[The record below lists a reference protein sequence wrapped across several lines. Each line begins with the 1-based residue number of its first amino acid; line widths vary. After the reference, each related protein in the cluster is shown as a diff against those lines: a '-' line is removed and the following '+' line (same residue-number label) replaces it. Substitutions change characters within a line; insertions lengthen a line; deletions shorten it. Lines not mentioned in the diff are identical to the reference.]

1 MFHEMDNPKVSIV
14 IPVYNGTNY
23 MRDAINCAL
32 NQTYSNIEVIVV
44 NDGSCDN
51 GATDA
56 VAKSYG
62 DRIRYFLKENGGVSS
77 ALNYGISKMT
87 GDYMAWLSHDD
98 MYSPSRIQDA
108 VDLLKRHDM
117 LGKKCVGF
125 SGGYVMDAEGT
136 RIKDLRNKFEA
147 NRIYTGYE
155 VLNIMTVSGTL
166 YGCSFLFPR
175 NVFDKVGGFD
185 ESLRYSQDSLMWYRI
200 FLARY
205 SLVSDNKPNVMSR
218 MHGTQVSHTR
228 RDLFAND
235 ALVVAKALAQPLA
248 LADQSGGLL
257 RNYLK
262 RLTKYECTDAISYL
276 YDYAR
281 NNGCLR
287 LKDRIEISVF
297 RFTGAF
303 RYRIVSTAKK
313 AFIHFRR

>member
-1 MFHEMDNPKVSIV
+1 MFHEIDNPKVSIV

-200 FLARY
+200 FLAGY

-218 MHGTQVSHTR
+218 MHGAQVSHTR
-228 RDLFAND
+228 RDLFAHD

-281 NNGCLR
+281 NCGCLM

-297 RFTGAF
+297 RLTGAL
-303 RYRIVSTAKK
+303 RYRIVNTAKK
-313 AFIHFRR
+313 AFIHLRG